1 MLRMDAM
8 AKINIS
14 VLVEEYLR
22 EDLKRLANAERRS
35 VSQLVGLL
43 IEDAVAQAKAAGK
56 IPSDEREKSGEQ
68 PNKL

>member
-1 MLRMDAM
+1 MDAM

-56 IPSDEREKSGEQ
+56 IPFDEQEKPG
-68 PNKL
+68 K